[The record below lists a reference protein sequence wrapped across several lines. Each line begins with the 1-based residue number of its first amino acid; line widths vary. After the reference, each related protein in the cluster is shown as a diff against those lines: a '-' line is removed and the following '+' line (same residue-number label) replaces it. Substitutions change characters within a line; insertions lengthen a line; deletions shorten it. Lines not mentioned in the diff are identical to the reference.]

1 MSPREPFAV
10 RVYRFVLG
18 VFPGRIRHI
27 HGDEM
32 AAMFHASWTD
42 ARRSGAGATLRLL
55 FRTVFDVALNG
66 SAARLGV
73 ILGLDP
79 AEPRSPSSRST
90 ARRRGGMGMETV
102 LRNLKHAIRG
112 FAHRPG
118 FALVAVLT
126 LGLGI
131 GGNTAIFSIVS
142 ALLLKPLPYRDP
154 SALVTLNHYYPSLD
168 GLEASI
174 SARGF
179 RDYKTRTHAFSSV
192 AVETGRALNLTG
204 EGDPERINAA
214 SASPD
219 YFRTLGVAP
228 ALGRAYGK
236 EVEGGDAHV
245 VVLSHGFWARRFGSD
260 PDALGRTLN
269 LDGDPYTIIGV
280 MPETFRD
287 VFNRQAQLWVPLVL
301 TEAQYS
307 RGYTNEYLS
316 LVARLAPDTGIGAA
330 RTEMAAFADQLKTDH
345 PDWFPPDWSI
355 HVTSLQERA
364 TESVRP
370 ALMILLG
377 AVLVVLLIACANVA
391 SLLLTRASGQRRQIA
406 VRMAMGAGR
415 SQVVGR
421 LLSEG
426 VVLGLAGAAVGLVLG
441 TWGLVGLKAL
451 ASRSVPGIADVS
463 MDRGVLLFTLLVSVG
478 TGVFVGLMP
487 AIGTWRTN
495 VSSALRDGTR
505 AGEDRSG
512 LRLRRV
518 FVVAQ
523 LALSLALLAGAGLLL
538 RSMARLQAVSPGFD
552 AKGVETFYLSLPS
565 NSYPDEA
572 SQRRFY
578 DELLPALRSVRGVTA
593 AGLESVLPFSGGWS
607 TSTFTV
613 VGYEPGPKEPGPWGD
628 IRIVSPGFQEAL
640 GLPLLKGRFFTDA
653 DGPETPQ
660 VAVVDQDL
668 VRRYWPKQDPI
679 GKQISFGDGP
689 IEVIGVV
696 GHAAHEG
703 LDADPRVQVYGSY
716 RQFPRAGMFVVSRT
730 SGRPDALAPALRA
743 AVQTLDPNL
752 PIARVSSMEHLI
764 ADSMGDRRLS
774 LVLLAVFAAVALALA
789 STGVYSVMAQM
800 VGQRTRELGVRIAMG
815 ADRGAVIS
823 LVLRQGMGLVTVG
836 TALGLAGSLAVSRVL
851 ESQLFGVTPT
861 DPATYSLVVV
871 VLLVSAALAILV
883 PALRATRVD
892 PVQALRQE

>member
-1 MSPREPFAV
+1 MLRA
-10 RVYRFVLG
+10 
-18 VFPGRIRHI
+18 FPGRIRHV

-42 ARRSGAGATLRLL
+42 ARRRGAGATVGLL
-55 FRTVFDVALNG
+55 LRTVRDVAFNG

-79 AEPRSPSSRST
+79 PEPLTPHLRST
-90 ARRRGGMGMETV
+90 GRTRGGMGMETI
-102 LRNLKHAIRG
+102 LRDLKHAVRG
-112 FAHRPG
+112 LAHRPG
-118 FALVAVLT
+118 FTLVAVLT

-142 ALLLKPLPYRDP
+142 ALLLKPLPYADP

-168 GLEASI
+168 GLEASV

-179 RDYKTRTHAFSSV
+179 RDYKTRTHGFSDV
-192 AVETGRALNLTG
+192 AAETGRPLNLTG
-204 EGDPERINAA
+204 EGDPERVNAA

-228 ALGRAYGK
+228 ALGRTYGE
-236 EVEGGDAHV
+236 EVESGDAHV

-260 PDALGRTLN
+260 PAALGKVLD
-269 LDGDPYTIIGV
+269 LDGEPYTVIGV

-287 VFNRQAQLWVPLVL
+287 VFSRQTQLWVPLVL

-316 LVARLAPDTGIGAA
+316 VVARLVPGTGIDAA
-330 RTEMAAFADQLKTDH
+330 STEMATFAGQLKKDH

-364 TESVRP
+364 TKDVRP
-370 ALMILLG
+370 ALMVLLG

-391 SLLLTRASGQRRQIA
+391 SLLLTRASGQRRQMA
-406 VRMAMGAGR
+406 VRLAMGAGR
-415 SQVVGR
+415 SHVVGR
-421 LLSEG
+421 LLAEG
-426 VVLGLAGAAVGLVLG
+426 VVLGLAGATVGLVLG
-441 TWGLVGLKAL
+441 TWGLAGLKAL

-463 MDRGVLLFTLLVSVG
+463 MDRGVLLFTLVVSVA
-478 TGVFVGLMP
+478 TGVFVGIMP
-487 AIGTWRTN
+487 AIGTWRTD
-495 VSSALRDGTR
+495 VLAALREGVR
-505 AGEDRSG
+505 AGEDRSS

-552 AKGVETFYLSLPS
+552 PKGVETFYLSLPS
-565 NSYPDEA
+565 SSYPDEG

-578 DELLPALRSVRGVTA
+578 DQLLPALRDVPGVTA
-593 AGLESVLPFSGGWS
+593 AGVESVLPFSGGWS
-607 TSTFTV
+607 TATFTV
-613 VGYEPGPKEPGPWGD
+613 IGYQPGPKEPNPWGD
-628 IRIVSPGFQEAL
+628 IRIVSPGFQEAM

-653 DGPETPQ
+653 DGPETPT
-660 VAVVDQDL
+660 VAVVDQEL
-668 VRRYWPKQDPI
+668 VRRYWPSEDPI

-716 RQFPRAGMFVVSRT
+716 RQFPRGGMFVVART
-730 SGRPDALAPALRA
+730 GGKPEALAPTLRA
-743 AVQTLDPNL
+743 AVQKLDPNL
-752 PIARVSSMEHLI
+752 PLARISSMRSLI
-764 ADSMGDRRLS
+764 TDSMGDRRLS
-774 LVLLAVFAAVALALA
+774 LVLLAVFAAVALTLA
-789 STGVYSVMAQM
+789 ATGVYGVMAQL
-800 VGQRTRELGVRIAMG
+800 VGQRTRELGVRMAMG
-815 ADRGAVIS
+815 ADQGAVLS
-823 LVLRQGMGLVTVG
+823 LVLKQGMALVVVG
-836 TALGLAGSLAVSRVL
+836 VGLGLAGSLAVSRVL

-861 DPATYSLVVV
+861 DPTTYALVVV
-871 VLLVSAALAILV
+871 VLLASAALAILV
-883 PALRATRVD
+883 PAFRATRVD
-892 PVQALRQE
+892 PVEALRDE